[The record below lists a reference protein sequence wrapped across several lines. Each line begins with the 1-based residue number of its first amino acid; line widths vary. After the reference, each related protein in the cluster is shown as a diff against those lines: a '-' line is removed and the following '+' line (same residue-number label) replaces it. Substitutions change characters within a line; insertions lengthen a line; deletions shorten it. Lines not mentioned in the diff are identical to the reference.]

1 MMRTLQ
7 FRPSLAAALVLLT
20 LAVLV
25 LWGAMGFD
33 RSSAVFPLFIG
44 KIFFGLALL
53 EVVLEVRK
61 VYRPDD
67 RLAASALDIP
77 AEERKSVWK
86 EVKAFIW
93 LAAFL
98 LLLYLVGFVVAIAL
112 YLFSFLRLS
121 AGRSIKDS
129 LIFTAGVTLFV
140 YVVFM
145 VLLGYDLYG
154 GMLFERFAL

>member
-7 FRPSLAAALVLLT
+7 FRPALAAALVLLA

-25 LWGAMGFD
+25 LWSAMGFD

-44 KIFFGLALL
+44 KIFLGL
-53 EVVLEVRK
+53 VVLEVVFEVRK
-61 VYRPDD
+61 IYRPDD
-67 RLAASALDIP
+67 RLGATALGVTP
-77 AEERKSVWK
+77 QGSKSVWK

-98 LLLYLVGFVVAIAL
+98 LALYLVGFVVAIAL

-129 LIFTAGVTLFV
+129 LIFTSGVTLFV

-154 GMLFERFAL
+154 GFLFER